1 MVHHGTSRKKKKK
14 NSKKEAMNHAIVISS
29 YGLLQRD
36 VKFLK
41 GVPWTG
47 VVLDEAQNIKKTRK
61 LNRQRQQALEADY
74 RIALTGTPVE
84 NNVGDLW
91 SIMEF

>member
-1 MVHHGTSRKKKKK
+1 
-14 NSKKEAMNHAIVISS
+14 MNHNIVISS

-41 GVPWTG
+41 GVPWAG
-47 VVLDEAQNIKKTRK
+47 VVLDEAQNVKNPETK
-61 LNRQRQQALEADY
+61 QAKAARALKADY

-84 NNVGDLW
+84 NNVGALPGAGGQNAGLKLLKVLIWGPD
-91 SIMEF
+91 

>member
-1 MVHHGTSRKKKKK
+1 
-14 NSKKEAMNHAIVISS
+14 MNHAIVISS

-47 VVLDEAQNIKKTRK
+47 VVLDEA
-61 LNRQRQQALEADY
+61 
-74 RIALTGTPVE
+74 RI
-84 NNVGDLW
+84 
-91 SIMEF
+91 